1 MRTNW
6 YCVTTRHCILLRT
19 LLSVQMPLILSSGWV
34 QYRTWVVLPHCTLHI
49 SSSTIPSNLFHLLY
63 VYQVQSDQASC
74 KEPPDVN
81 GKLAE
86 TKSQD
91 AAARG
96 RQYVLQELLKTEN
109 DYVRDLS
116 YVVQGYLTI
125 INDPNPPIV
134 KPDSL
139 SETKK
144 RLLFA
149 NIESIFKF
157 HKE

>member
-1 MRTNW
+1 M
-6 YCVTTRHCILLRT
+6 
-19 LLSVQMPLILSSGWV
+19 SSE
-34 QYRTWVVLPHCTLHI
+34 
-49 SSSTIPSNLFHLLY
+49 S
-63 VYQVQSDQASC
+63 
-74 KEPPDVN
+74 KE
-81 GKLAE
+81 GKLPE
-86 TKSQD
+86 LKSQD
-91 AAARG
+91 AAVRG

-116 YVVQGYLTI
+116 YVVQGYLAI
-125 INDPNPPIV
+125 MNDSNPPIP

-139 SETKK
+139 VETKE